1 MICVT
6 VFAAQ
11 YGVITQTVFGIL
23 ACLVALVLQ
32 LEKKPYKSDLL
43 DTLETAS
50 LICCIA
56 TLQLGLLLVA
66 SHLGDAQY
74 SEAMVAGISVLL
86 VVLHACYILCWLIY
100 FVPQARQMSG
110 QVVQNSEWLQRVGD
124 KVLRRRRLNLSMDTI
139 SMLEQPS
146 RRRGPRNQTDAA
158 VATFLTRLH
167 TSWAALKRFVRTPPS
182 RNRARF
188 DDPNEGRRAT
198 GVDEATIFTDDGV
211 DAGGFLME
219 TRKPDRRE
227 TGVC

>member
-23 ACLVALVLQ
+23 VCLVALVLQ
-32 LEKKPYKSDLL
+32 LEKKPYKSELL

-66 SHLGDAQY
+66 FHLGDAQY

-86 VVLHACYILCWLIY
+86 VVLHACYILCWFIY

-124 KVLRRRRLNLSMDTI
+124 KVLRRSRSKLSMDTVC
-139 SMLEQPS
+139 MNEQPS
-146 RRRGPRNQTDAA
+146 RRRGPRNQTEAA
-158 VATFLTRLH
+158 AAAFLTRLH
-167 TSWAALKRFVRTPPS
+167 ASWLAVKRFVRTPRS
-182 RNRARF
+182 HNGARF
-188 DDPNEGRRAT
+188 DYPTEGYRAT
-198 GVDEATIFTDDGV
+198 GHVEANIFTDDGV
-211 DAGGFLME
+211 DAEGLLME
-219 TRKPDRRE
+219 TRKPDRRV